1 MQEIERLT
9 QHYNEK
15 YKVEASKIS
24 DEYVELKKYPHSRS
38 EACLE
43 YFYKH
48 FRGGDVLEL
57 GAGSGMLV
65 RSFINAGIS
74 FSSYT
79 ASDFS
84 AIRVEG
90 MRKSVTDSRIKVEQI
105 NCDDIRVENL
115 PKYDAVIMVAL
126 IEHLIDPLGA
136 MQKIQKLLKPGGIVY
151 IDTPNMALYHRRLKL
166 LRGIF
171 PSTASKNEGL
181 TTYDNKP
188 VDLYDEGHLHYFTYG
203 SLAKMLLTR
212 CGFTSV
218 TKWGYSSSVILSE
231 SLSGKV
237 ARSWPEMFSE
247 LAMVAR

>member
-24 DEYVELKKYPHSRS
+24 DEFVELKKYPHLRA

-43 YFYKH
+43 YFHKH
-48 FRGGDVLEL
+48 FKGGDVLEL

-65 RSFINAGIS
+65 RSFINSNIS

-90 MRKSVTDSRIKVEQI
+90 MRKSITDPRIKVEQI

-115 PKYDAVIMVAL
+115 PQYDAVIMVAL

-136 MQKIQKLLKPGGIVY
+136 MQKIRKLLKPGGIVY
-151 IDTPNMALYHRRLKL
+151 IDTPNIALYHRRLKL

-188 VDLYDEGHLHYFTYG
+188 VDLYDEGQRSPPAYVH
-203 SLAKMLLTR
+203 SLL
-212 CGFTSV
+212 
-218 TKWGYSSSVILSE
+218 
-231 SLSGKV
+231 
-237 ARSWPEMFSE
+237 FS
-247 LAMVAR
+247 